1 MVKKIIKRKPETVVR
16 KNIKTRDIGIDVTP
30 PARLCADDNCPF
42 HGDLPVRGVMI
53 EGTVLSA
60 KMNRSVVVAKE
71 YSHFIKKYERYEKRT
86 RKYLAHAPP
95 CMDVSPGTHVK
106 IMECRPLS
114 KEISFVVVEAKE

>member
-30 PARLCADDNCPF
+30 PERLCADDNCPF
-42 HGDLPVRGVMI
+42 HGTLPVRGTMI
-53 EGTVLSA
+53 DGTVVSA
-60 KMNRSVVVAKE
+60 RMNRSVVVEKE

-86 RKYLAHAPP
+86 RRYLAHAPP
-95 CMDVSPGTHVK
+95 CMDISPGSHVK

-114 KEISFVVVEAKE
+114 KEISFVVVEARK

>member
-1 MVKKIIKRKPETVVR
+1 MVKKIIKRRPETVVR

-42 HGDLPVRGVMI
+42 HGNLSVRGVMI

-71 YSHFIKKYERYEKRT
+71 YSHFVKKYERYEKRT
-86 RKYLAHAPP
+86 RKYLALAPP
-95 CMDVSPGTHVK
+95 CMDVSPGAHVK

>member
-16 KNIKTRDIGIDVTP
+16 KKIKTRDIGIDVTP
-30 PARLCADDNCPF
+30 PERLCADKNCPY

-53 EGTVLSA
+53 EGTVVSA
-60 KMNRSVVVAKE
+60 KMNHSVVVAKE
-71 YSHFIKKYERYEKRT
+71 FSYYLKKYERYEKRT

-114 KEISFVVVEAKE
+114 KEVSFVVVEARK